1 MYEHIFYE
9 RRLDHVSI
17 LLRSGCAVAYMALD
31 EERRAFERL
40 GKRLEGPKRARAQ
53 RGLQLK
59 SSTRASE
66 LLTTKKRKETTNGG
80 GEAGG
85 SIQHMSRLPPESFYG
100 GSFTVKRLR
109 GVFLPVHVQ

>member
-17 LLRSGCAVAYMALD
+17 LLRSGCAVAHD

-53 RGLQLK
+53 KGAFKVQLK
-59 SSTRASE
+59 VE
-66 LLTTKKRKETTNGG
+66 
-80 GEAGG
+80 
-85 SIQHMSRLPPESFYG
+85 
-100 GSFTVKRLR
+100 
-109 GVFLPVHVQ
+109 